1 VHLQFV
7 LVAKSPEVV
16 TQGTGDTLFK
26 CRIADSTGEM
36 GAIFHDELGL
46 SMKVRA
52 AALKQKSTR
61 TQRMLQNIA
70 RRVRVRVC
78 VRVRVRVSVSVC
90 VCAYSDDNKFIKCM

>member
-1 VHLQFV
+1 MHLQFV
-7 LVAKSPEVV
+7 LVEKSPGVA

-52 AALKQKSTR
+52 AALK
-61 TQRMLQNIA
+61 
-70 RRVRVRVC
+70 
-78 VRVRVRVSVSVC
+78 
-90 VCAYSDDNKFIKCM
+90 

>member
-1 VHLQFV
+1 MHLQFV
-7 LVAKSPEVV
+7 LVEKSPEVV

-70 RRVRVRVC
+70 RRVRARARACACARARVRVC
-78 VRVRVRVSVSVC
+78 A
-90 VCAYSDDNKFIKCM
+90 CAYSNDNKFIKCM

>member
-1 VHLQFV
+1 MHLQFV
-7 LVAKSPEVV
+7 LVEKSPEVV
-16 TQGTGDTLFK
+16 THGTGDTLFK

-70 RRVRVRVC
+70 RRVRVRV
-78 VRVRVRVSVSVC
+78 RVSVSVC

>member
-1 VHLQFV
+1 MHLQFV
-7 LVAKSPEVV
+7 LVEKSPEVV

-70 RRVRVRVC
+70 RRVRARA
-78 VRVRVRVSVSVC
+78 RVRVRVC
-90 VCAYSDDNKFIKCM
+90 ACAYSNDNKFIKCM